1 MKMNY
6 NKQKT
11 KLFSRGIMKIFSNQG
26 SMIDEQKYFDSIR
39 IFYLNLSWKHS
50 SDTCPCKGQG
60 LYA

>member
-6 NKQKT
+6 NKN
-11 KLFSRGIMKIFSNQG
+11 KIIQSMDHEYFSNQG
-26 SMIDEQKYFDSIR
+26 SMNDEQKYFDSIR